1 MADPSS
7 QTTNDTTDWHDASMA
22 NDDSSVMTEV
32 MGAKTSSKAPQ
43 MVEKVVKFVFRVN
56 NEQAST
62 IAQRHVLLLKTIDDA
77 FGTEVMIYTNA
88 NKKMKKFKLAGFP
101 EYQRMFSI
109 HHKRGNSKQ
118 KHKRTATYTVIHRIQ
133 TSVSLQTIRHQE
145 QISHL
150 LRQYKC
156 SMQHHPWTEDVTDV
170 VSLGF
175 LVHVDPV
182 NHTKEYVSQ
191 TVLTKLKKENPTQL
205 DKIPLFQVAMS
216 SPSHWKEDNT
226 RVSTKS
232 YDIQVERQYAK
243 TMIKLIKEAYKV
255 SKDFIFY
262 RMRYQVPETFLAA
275 IKAQNVFLRKSR
287 VVPIEGINAD
297 MMSELRP
304 KLLQLIG
311 VKEVLPHWK
320 TTSEGRWNL
329 LTEDKDFSTLVKYLE
344 EYLNEKAERH
354 SAYA

>member
-32 MGAKTSSKAPQ
+32 MGAKPSSKAPQ

-56 NEQAST
+56 NEEAST
-62 IAQRHVLLLKTIDDA
+62 IAQSHVLLLKTINDA

-88 NKKMKKFKLAGFP
+88 NKIMKKFKLAGFP

-118 KHKRTATYTVIHRIQ
+118 QHKRTATYTVIHHIQ

-182 NHTKEYVSQ
+182 NVS
-191 TVLTKLKKENPTQL
+191 VLL
-205 DKIPLFQVAMS
+205 
-216 SPSHWKEDNT
+216 
-226 RVSTKS
+226 
-232 YDIQVERQYAK
+232 
-243 TMIKLIKEAYKV
+243 
-255 SKDFIFY
+255 
-262 RMRYQVPETFLAA
+262 
-275 IKAQNVFLRKSR
+275 
-287 VVPIEGINAD
+287 
-297 MMSELRP
+297 
-304 KLLQLIG
+304 
-311 VKEVLPHWK
+311 
-320 TTSEGRWNL
+320 
-329 LTEDKDFSTLVKYLE
+329 
-344 EYLNEKAERH
+344 
-354 SAYA
+354 

>member
-118 KHKRTATYTVIHRIQ
+118 KHKRTATYTVISPYPDQRIAPDH
-133 TSVSLQTIRHQE
+133 TSPRANQSPATPVQVQHAAPSL
-145 QISHL
+145 
-150 LRQYKC
+150 
-156 SMQHHPWTEDVTDV
+156 D
-170 VSLGF
+170 
-175 LVHVDPV
+175 
-182 NHTKEYVSQ
+182 
-191 TVLTKLKKENPTQL
+191 
-205 DKIPLFQVAMS
+205 
-216 SPSHWKEDNT
+216 
-226 RVSTKS
+226 
-232 YDIQVERQYAK
+232 
-243 TMIKLIKEAYKV
+243 
-255 SKDFIFY
+255 
-262 RMRYQVPETFLAA
+262 
-275 IKAQNVFLRKSR
+275 
-287 VVPIEGINAD
+287 
-297 MMSELRP
+297 
-304 KLLQLIG
+304 
-311 VKEVLPHWK
+311 
-320 TTSEGRWNL
+320 
-329 LTEDKDFSTLVKYLE
+329 
-344 EYLNEKAERH
+344 
-354 SAYA
+354 